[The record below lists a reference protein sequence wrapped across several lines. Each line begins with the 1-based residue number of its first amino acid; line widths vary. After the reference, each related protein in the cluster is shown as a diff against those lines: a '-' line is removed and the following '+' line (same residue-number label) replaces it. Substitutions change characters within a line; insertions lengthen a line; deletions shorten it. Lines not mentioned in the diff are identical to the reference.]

1 MSEAETINVELNN
14 LVNSDENDIYK
25 LVTLKKLLKRAKTT
39 GNSNLVFFIEN
50 ELETLQRNLLR

>member
-1 MSEAETINVELNN
+1 MREAEQINVELNN

-25 LVTLKKLLKRAKTT
+25 LVTLKKLLKRAKVT

-50 ELETLQRNLLR
+50 ELEMLQRKLLR